1 MSQKWTNIKQKL
13 TQWRKSLSTKSTL
26 AVIITAG
33 VLMEVTSAIQYWFAR
48 EGIRQEVEQRA
59 ESELRVKNLE
69 IEKILSTVEA
79 TANST
84 VWMIEQQLNTPDSL
98 PSVMRHMI
106 AGAPNIMGC
115 GIGFSPNYYSAKGRW
130 FEPYVVEKGD
140 GSFDYQ
146 QIGSERHD
154 YLQADWYAVPI
165 KTNKS
170 YWTEPYFD
178 EAGGKTLM
186 ITYSQPIHD
195 AQGRIV
201 AVFGADVALDWL
213 TKVLNEHHLYPS
225 SYNLMVSRS
234 GQLMACPTES
244 LVMQKSI
251 HEATANLT
259 DTSVKNVNKK
269 ILDGQSGQATITDE
283 NGEKNYVFFA
293 PIGKDSLMNNGEQ
306 LGWSM
311 VVVCSDREI
320 YKGLRQMGT
329 AQLILM
335 LIGLALL
342 GYILSRAAKGFQK
355 LQAVNI
361 EKEKVVRE
369 LDLARNIQMAM
380 LPKAYNTCNDDD
392 EIDMFASV
400 TPARQV
406 GGDFYDYSLNDDKL
420 IFCIGDVSGKGIPAA
435 MVMAMARSVFQMLTA
450 QESSPDSIVR
460 QMNDE
465 MTRDNEYDIFI
476 TLFVGVLDL
485 PTGRLRYCNAGHKAP
500 WILQA
505 PSGETATS
513 DNDNYESVT
522 LLPMKPHL
530 PIGSM
535 PGWKYVAE
543 ECMIQP
549 GSIIFLYTDGLTEA
563 ENAEH
568 EQFGKER
575 TLQVLQEQ
583 HAGGSCEQLIH
594 DMTDAVNQFVG
605 DTEQSDDLT
614 MFAIRFGKGKLRV
627 ES

>member
-1 MSQKWTNIKQKL
+1 
-13 TQWRKSLSTKSTL
+13 
-26 AVIITAG
+26 
-33 VLMEVTSAIQYWFAR
+33 MEITSAIQYYFAR
-48 EGIRQEVEQRA
+48 EGIRQEVEHRA

-69 IEKILSTVEA
+69 IEKLLSTVEA

-84 VWMIEQQLNTPDSL
+84 VWMVEQRLNMPDSL

-106 AGAPNIMGC
+106 EGAPNIMGC
-115 GIGFSPNYYSAKGRW
+115 GIGFSPNYYPTKGRW
-130 FEPYVVEKGD
+130 YEPYMVEKGD
-140 GSFDYQ
+140 GSFEYH

-154 YLQADWYAVPI
+154 YHQADWFAVPM
-165 KTNKS
+165 KTNKG

-195 AQGRIV
+195 AQGRTV

-225 SYNLMVSRS
+225 SYNLMVSRT

-251 HEATANLT
+251 HEVTANMT
-259 DTSVKNVNKK
+259 DTSVRTVNKQ
-269 ILDGQSGQATITDE
+269 ILNGQSGQATITDE

-293 PIGKDSLMNNGEQ
+293 PIGRDSLLNNSEQ

-311 VVVCSDREI
+311 VVVCSDQEI
-320 YKGLRQMGT
+320 YKGLRRIGT
-329 AQLILM
+329 AQLMLM
-335 LIGLALL
+335 LVGLALL
-342 GYILSRAAKGFQK
+342 GYILSRSIKGFQR

-369 LDLARNIQMAM
+369 LSLARNIQMAM
-380 LPKAYNTCNDDD
+380 LPKAYTPSNGHDN
-392 EIDMFASV
+392 IDMYASV

-406 GGDFYDYSLNDDKL
+406 GGDFYGYSLNDNKL
-420 IFCIGDVSGKGIPAA
+420 LFCIGDVAGKGIPAA
-435 MVMAMARSVFQMLTA
+435 MVMAMARSIFQMLST
-450 QESSPDSIVR
+450 QESAPDIIVKL
-460 QMNDE
+460 MNKE
-465 MTRDNEYDIFI
+465 MTRENEYDIFI

-485 PTGRLRYCNAGHKAP
+485 STGRLQYCNAGHKAP
-500 WILQA
+500 WILQ
-505 PSGETATS
+505 PLSEETATS
-513 DNDNYESVT
+513 DSCNHRSVT

-535 PGWKYVAE
+535 PEWEYVAE
-543 ECMIQP
+543 ECTIRP
-549 GSIIFLYTDGLTEA
+549 GSILFLYTDGLTEA
-563 ENAEH
+563 ENAVH
-568 EQFGKER
+568 EEFGKER

-583 HAGGSCEQLIH
+583 DAGGTCEQLIH
-594 DMTDAVNQFVG
+594 NMTDAVTQFVG

-614 MFAIRFGKGKLRV
+614 MFAIRYGHTNHSNV
-627 ES
+627 